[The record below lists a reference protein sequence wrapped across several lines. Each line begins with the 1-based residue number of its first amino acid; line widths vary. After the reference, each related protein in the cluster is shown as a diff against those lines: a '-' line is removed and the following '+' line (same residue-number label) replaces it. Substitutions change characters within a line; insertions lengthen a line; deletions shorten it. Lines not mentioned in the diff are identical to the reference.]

1 MKGAK
6 CRGGYRQ
13 VLYGEWVEKDKDRV
27 VVTENKE
34 RFQRLQET

>member
-1 MKGAK
+1 MSRWVSTG
-6 CRGGYRQ
+6 
-13 VLYGEWVEKDKDRV
+13 VLYGEWVEKDKGRV